1 MHVTAIVPSEELA
14 MQVDNNGQFEDL
26 VICIFNLKV
35 GCFSNCTHKVLA
47 ELRRNITN
55 HFSTDLST
63 HFNPF

>member
-26 VICIFNLKV
+26 VICIFYLKV

-47 ELRRNITN
+47 ELSQTTSPQICV
-55 HFSTDLST
+55 LILIL
-63 HFNPF
+63 